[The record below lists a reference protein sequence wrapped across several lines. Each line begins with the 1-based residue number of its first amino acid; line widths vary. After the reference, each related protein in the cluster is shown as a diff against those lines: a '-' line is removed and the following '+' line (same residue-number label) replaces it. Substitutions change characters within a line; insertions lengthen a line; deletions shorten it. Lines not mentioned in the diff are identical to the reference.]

1 MSFDTIYNNIDALFD
16 EYIKK
21 HTLRKSAFSTGMK
34 DGDYVLNCNDGDLPY
49 SKSWIKHDLALFLE
63 QVLTI
68 RADVANNI
76 KETFIALDVAFKSYV
91 DKFDIAISKFH
102 TVSIQHGTNSK
113 NERYIVLL
121 CDQHSMMINISEP
134 KGVIIKDLNDIIEV
148 TYVPVVDDNINDAL
162 HSSIENF
169 KNKMLLISGK
179 SDATFNSEFVNEL
192 INDNLDNVINFRLQ
206 KQHKITD
213 FIYRDKLNIVEKLE
227 KNKKEHPNL
236 TFRTRSSTVS
246 LYKENIRFFMEIMK
260 TMLSAPLYDHFSKA
274 VNFYHNYKTIMN
286 QDYELQFNFLVSH
299 KLQDLDGTLFRISFD
314 SDFELTFGVLFQ
326 SDNPN
331 YYRSSLFEILKRDK
345 TSGKKV
351 DTLRTNDLSNFYS
364 YLFEQY
370 SVNLTSLLNK
380 PVAEITWDDV
390 IVLQMYHFK

>member
-148 TYVPVVDDNINDAL
+148 TYIPVVDDNINDAL

-179 SDATFNSEFVNEL
+179 TDATFNSEFVNEL

-206 KQHKITD
+206 KQHNITD

-227 KNKKEHPNL
+227 KNKKQYPNL

-314 SDFELTFGVLFQ
+314 SDFELTFGILFQ

-351 DTLRTNDLSNFYS
+351 DTIRTNDLSNFYS

>member
-1 MSFDTIYNNIDALFD
+1 MSFDTIYNNIDNLFD

-21 HTLRKSAFSTGMK
+21 HNLRKSAFSTGMK
-34 DGDYVLNCNDGDLPY
+34 DGEYVPNCNEFGY

-68 RADVANNI
+68 RSDVAHNI

-91 DKFDIAISKFH
+91 DKFDIAMSRFH
-102 TVSIQHGTNSK
+102 TISIQHGTNSK

-121 CDQHSMMINISEP
+121 CDQHSMMIYICDL
-134 KGVIIKDLNDIIEV
+134 KGVMIKDLNDVIEV

-162 HSSIENF
+162 HSSVVSF
-169 KNKMLLISGK
+169 KNKMLSLSGK
-179 SDATFNSEFVNEL
+179 SEATFNSEFVNEL
-192 INDNLDNVINFRLQ
+192 VNDNLDNVINLRLQ
-206 KQHKITD
+206 KQHNITD
-213 FIYRDKLNIVEKLE
+213 FTYRDKLSIVEILE
-227 KNKKEHPNL
+227 QDKKQYPEL
-236 TFRTRSSTVS
+236 TFSTRSSTVS
-246 LYKENIRFFMEIMK
+246 LYKKDVRFFMTTMK

-286 QDYELQFNFLVSH
+286 QDYELIFNFLVSH
-299 KLQDLDGTLFRISFD
+299 KLQDLDGNLFSIHFG
-314 SDFELTFGVLFQ
+314 SDFELTFGILFQ

-331 YYRSSLFEILKRDK
+331 YYRTSLFEIFKRDR
-345 TSGKKV
+345 TTGKKIDV
-351 DTLRTNDLSNFYS
+351 LRTNDFSNFYS

-380 PVAEITWDDV
+380 SVAEMTWDDV
-390 IVLQMYHFK
+390 TVLQMYHFK

>member
-148 TYVPVVDDNINDAL
+148 TYIPVVDDNINDAL

-179 SDATFNSEFVNEL
+179 TDATFNSEFVNEL

-206 KQHKITD
+206 KQHNITD
-213 FIYRDKLNIVEKLE
+213 FIYRDKLHIVEKLE
-227 KNKKEHPNL
+227 KNKKQYPNL

-314 SDFELTFGVLFQ
+314 SDFELTFGILFQ

-351 DTLRTNDLSNFYS
+351 DTIRTNDLSNFYS

>member
-21 HTLRKSAFSTGMK
+21 HNLRKSAFSTGMK
-34 DGDYVLNCNDGDLPY
+34 DGEYVLNCNDGDLPY

-121 CDQHSMMINISEP
+121 CDQHSMMINISES

-213 FIYRDKLNIVEKLE
+213 FIYRDKINIVEKLE
-227 KNKKEHPNL
+227 KNKKQHPNL